1 MAHDRVTEAASAP
14 AAAASGR
21 VVVVTDSTASLP
33 SGTAGAHGVLVVPLV
48 VVVDGVTHHEGVD
61 LGPEDLVAALSRRAE
76 VTTSQPAPEAF
87 LEAYRAA
94 AAAGAARV
102 VSVHLSGELSGTA
115 RAAALAAQSSP
126 VPIDVVDSRSVATGL
141 GFAALAAAH
150 VAAGGAPA
158 AEVVAVAE
166 RVAASTRALFV
177 VDSLDHLRRG
187 GRLSAAAAALGT
199 ALGLRPVLGL
209 RDGRIEVVQKVRTRG
224 AGADRLVEAAVA
236 ALSTSTTPRFAVHHL
251 GYDTAAVACAL
262 RIEEATGRE
271 VLVSPVSAVLGAHV
285 GPGLL
290 ALVSVDDPEAAD
302 GTDGVSGPSGHGEPS
317 TG

>member
-1 MAHDRVTEAASAP
+1 MAGDRTTEAASAT
-14 AAAASGR
+14 ADAASGR

-33 SGTAGAHGVLVVPLV
+33 AGLAAAHGVLAVPLV
-48 VVVDGVTHHEGVD
+48 VVVDGVAHHEGVD
-61 LGPEDLVAALSRRAE
+61 LGPEGLVAALSRRAE

-87 LEAYRAA
+87 LDAYREAA
-94 AAAGAARV
+94 RSGASRV

-115 RAAALAAQSSP
+115 RAASLAARTSP
-126 VPIDVVDSRSVATGL
+126 VPVDVVDSRSVSTGL
-141 GFAALAAAH
+141 GLAALAAAR
-150 VAAGGAPA
+150 VAASGASA

-166 RVAASTRALFV
+166 RVAASTTALFV

-236 ALSTSTTPRFAVHHL
+236 ALGTCASPRFAVHHL
-251 GYDTAAVACAL
+251 GDDTAAVACAL
-262 RIEEATGRE
+262 RIEEATGRQ

-290 ALVSVDDPEAAD
+290 ALVSVDDPE
-302 GTDGVSGPSGHGEPS
+302 
-317 TG
+317 

>member
-1 MAHDRVTEAASAP
+1 MAGDRTTEAASAT
-14 AAAASGR
+14 ADAASGR

-33 SGTAGAHGVLVVPLV
+33 AGLAAAHGVLVVPLV
-48 VVVDGVTHHEGVD
+48 VVVDGVAHHEGLD

-87 LEAYRAA
+87 LDAYREVARS
-94 AAAGAARV
+94 GASRV

-115 RAAALAAQSSP
+115 RAASLAARSSP
-126 VPIDVVDSRSVATGL
+126 VPVDVVDSRSVATGL
-141 GFAALAAAH
+141 GLAALAAAR
-150 VAAGGAPA
+150 VAASGAPV

-166 RVAASTRALFV
+166 RVAASTTALFV

-199 ALGLRPVLGL
+199 ALGLRPVIGL

-236 ALSTSTTPRFAVHHL
+236 ALETCASPRFAVHHL
-251 GYDTAAVACAL
+251 GDDTAAVACAL

-290 ALVSVDDPEAAD
+290 ALVSVDDPGASESYGFSWAD
-302 GTDGVSGPSGHGEPS
+302 SR
-317 TG
+317 